1 MGGGA
6 TCANGGKR
14 GNLIPP
20 GCKHTFR
27 FQISVGG
34 KQCVERYNEDVHLL
48 NDNELILLRLN
59 NSYQIWSNPDTTDYN
74 SSTDNFR
81 SR

>member
-14 GNLIPP
+14 GESDTPWVQTHI
-20 GCKHTFR
+20 
-27 FQISVGG
+27 QISVGG
-34 KQCVERYNEDVHLL
+34 KQCIERYNEDVHLL